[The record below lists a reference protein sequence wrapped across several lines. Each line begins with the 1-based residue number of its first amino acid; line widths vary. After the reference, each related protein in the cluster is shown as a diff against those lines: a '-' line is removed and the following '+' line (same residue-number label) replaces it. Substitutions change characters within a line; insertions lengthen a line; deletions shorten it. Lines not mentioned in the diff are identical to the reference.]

1 MEVFMKKK
9 LKKIISII
17 MVAAVIASV
26 CVVGTISSSASGTGV
41 GLAEW
46 ALNAYYSNWSYV
58 YGGST
63 PGAVDCSGLIYSYA
77 GGYRVGDAQ
86 TFNSDYRGS
95 MSGGIPNIH
104 GLGLYQPGHV
114 GVYVGNGMAVD
125 ARGSDYGVCY
135 ESVYSHG
142 WTQYFKVPGVS
153 YPDTGWV
160 EFDGDY
166 YYYEDGEYLA
176 DTTRTIGGE
185 TYVFASSGKST
196 STPSDSSESE
206 NASASS
212 SSSSSEDTSSDT
224 TESGSLK
231 KGSSGS
237 EVEKMQQRLYDLGYY
252 TGEID
257 GNFGETTEE
266 AFKLFQE
273 AAGLYVDGVA
283 GSDLEYLYADDAPSY
298 KKADAEAEKDDE
310 DKEVEEAEEVT
321 SDKEDLAET
330 GALNNAESS
339 DTNAEESLVS
349 LLFLNGDYSDD
360 VAKIQDRLITLG
372 YLEGAADGEYG
383 NSTETAVMGFQGNND
398 LPVTG
403 VVEQKTYDKLFSDDA
418 VAAPQEE
425 AQTTTEE
432 TADKPAAN
440 AEVQQQ
446 SNLPKTKSDDK
457 EATGSVNTTPKSN
470 NTPETKVEKDSSEL
484 SSKGIEAVADSSP
497 FKRGANGSNF
507 EFLIWLGIM
516 IVVMLITFTVVY
528 VIEKKK
534 QKATRGR
541 RFQ

>member
-1 MEVFMKKK
+1 MKKK
-9 LKKIISII
+9 FKKIISII

-26 CVVGTISSSASGTGV
+26 VVVGTVSSSASGTGV

-125 ARGSDYGVCY
+125 ARGDDYGVCY
-135 ESVYSHG
+135 ESVWSHG

-176 DTTRTIGGE
+176 DTTRTIDGE

-196 STPSDSSESE
+196 SSPS
-206 NASASS
+206 SASS
-212 SSSSSEDTSSDT
+212 SESSSSLSSSSDNET
-224 TESGSLK
+224 KSSSLK
-231 KGSSGS
+231 KGSTGS

-252 TGEID
+252 TGAVD
-257 GNFGETTEE
+257 GEFGDSTEE
-266 AFKLFQE
+266 AFKRFQE

-283 GSDLEYLYADDAPSY
+283 GSDLEVLYADDAPAY
-298 KKADAEAEKDDE
+298 K
-310 DKEVEEAEEVT
+310 AEEKEEETT
-321 SDKEDLAET
+321 SEQEDLADT
-330 GALNNAESS
+330 GAQADIQPADITTEQ
-339 DTNAEESLVS
+339 ALVS
-349 LLFLNGDYSDD
+349 LFFSNGDYSDD
-360 VAKIQDRLITLG
+360 VAKIQNRLITLG
-372 YLEGAADGEYG
+372 YLDGAADGEYG
-383 NSTETAVMGFQGNND
+383 TSTETAVMGFQSNND
-398 LPVTG
+398 LAVTG
-403 VVEQKTYDKLFSDDA
+403 VVEQNTYDKLFSDSA
-418 VAAPQEE
+418 VAAPKAEVQEAE
-425 AQTTTEE
+425 
-432 TADKPAAN
+432 KPAAD
-440 AEVQQQ
+440 AEVQPQA
-446 SNLPKTKSDDK
+446 NLPKTANENKA
-457 EATGSVNTTPKSN
+457 ATGSINTPKTN
-470 NTPETKVEKDSSEL
+470 NAPDTKVEKDTTEI
-484 SSKGIEAVADSSP
+484 SSKGLEAVAASSP
-497 FKRGANGSNF
+497 FKRGTNGTNF
-507 EFLIWLGIM
+507 EFLIWLAIM
-516 IVVMLITFTVVY
+516 IVVMLITFTIVY

>member
-1 MEVFMKKK
+1 MKHVLGSTTTEVFMKKK
-9 LKKIISII
+9 FKKIISII

-26 CVVGTISSSASGTGV
+26 VVVGTVSSAASGTGV

-114 GVYVGNGMAVD
+114 GVYVGDGMAVD
-125 ARGSDYGVCY
+125 ARGDDYGVCY
-135 ESVYSHG
+135 ESVWSHG

-176 DTTRTIGGE
+176 DTTRTIDGE

-196 STPSDSSESE
+196 SSPSSSG
-206 NASASS
+206 SS
-212 SSSSSEDTSSDT
+212 SSSSSSSSDDDT
-224 TESGSLK
+224 KSSSLK
-231 KGSSGS
+231 KGSTGS
-237 EVEKMQQRLYDLGYY
+237 EVEKMQQRLADLGYY
-252 TGEID
+252 TGVVD
-257 GNFGETTEE
+257 GDFGDSTEA
-266 AFKLFQE
+266 AFKRFQE
-273 AAGLYVDGVA
+273 TAGLYVDGIA
-283 GSDLEYLYADDAPSY
+283 GSDLAYLYADDAPAY
-298 KKADAEAEKDDE
+298 KAEEKAEDKAE
-310 DKEVEEAEEVT
+310 DKEEEITSEKEEIADTGVQADIQPAEITTEEA
-321 SDKEDLAET
+321 
-330 GALNNAESS
+330 
-339 DTNAEESLVS
+339 LVS
-349 LLFLNGDYSDD
+349 LLFSNGDYSDD
-360 VAKIQDRLITLG
+360 VAKIQNRLITLG
-372 YLEGAADGEYG
+372 YLNGNADGEYG
-383 NSTETAVMGFQGNND
+383 TSTETAVMGFQSNND
-398 LPVTG
+398 LAVTG
-403 VVEQKTYDKLFSDDA
+403 VVEQATYDKLFSDSA
-418 VAAPQEE
+418 VAAPKADE
-425 AQTTTEE
+425 QTTTQD
-432 TADKPAAN
+432 ADKPAMN
-440 AEVQQQ
+440 AEVQPQ
-446 SNLPKTKSDDK
+446 SNQPKTTTENKP
-457 EATGSVNTTPKSN
+457 ATGSVNTPKSN
-470 NTPETKVEKDSSEL
+470 NAPDTKVEKDTTEL

-507 EFLIWLGIM
+507 EFLIWLAIM
-516 IVVMLITFTVVY
+516 IVVMLITFTIVY

>member
-1 MEVFMKKK
+1 MKHVLGSTTTEVFMKKK
-9 LKKIISII
+9 FKKIISII

-26 CVVGTISSSASGTGV
+26 VVVGTVSSAASGTGV

-114 GVYVGNGMAVD
+114 GVYVGDGMAVD
-125 ARGSDYGVCY
+125 ARGDDYGVCY
-135 ESVYSHG
+135 ESVWSHG

-176 DTTRTIGGE
+176 DTTRTIDGE

-196 STPSDSSESE
+196 SSPSSSG
-206 NASASS
+206 SS
-212 SSSSSEDTSSDT
+212 SSSSSSSSDDDT
-224 TESGSLK
+224 KSSSLK
-231 KGSSGS
+231 KGSTGS
-237 EVEKMQQRLYDLGYY
+237 EVEKMQQRLADLGYY
-252 TGEID
+252 TGVVD
-257 GNFGETTEE
+257 GDFGDSTEA
-266 AFKLFQE
+266 AFKRFQE

-283 GSDLEYLYADDAPSY
+283 GSDLEVLYADDAPAY
-298 KKADAEAEKDDE
+298 KAEEKEEEITSEKEEIANTGVQPAEITT
-310 DKEVEEAEEVT
+310 EEA
-321 SDKEDLAET
+321 
-330 GALNNAESS
+330 
-339 DTNAEESLVS
+339 LVS
-349 LLFLNGDYSDD
+349 LFFSNGDYSDD
-360 VAKIQDRLITLG
+360 VAKIQNRLITLG
-372 YLEGAADGEYG
+372 YLDGAADGEYG
-383 NSTETAVMGFQGNND
+383 TSTETAVMGFQSNND
-398 LPVTG
+398 LAVTG
-403 VVEQKTYDKLFSDDA
+403 VVEQATYDKLFSDSA
-418 VAAPQEE
+418 VAAPKADE
-425 AQTTTEE
+425 QTTTQD
-432 TADKPAAN
+432 ADKPAMN
-440 AEVQQQ
+440 AEVQPQ
-446 SNLPKTKSDDK
+446 SNQPKTTTENKP
-457 EATGSVNTTPKSN
+457 ATGSVNTPKSN
-470 NTPETKVEKDSSEL
+470 NAPDTKVEKDTTEL
-484 SSKGIEAVADSSP
+484 SSKGIEAVAASSP

-507 EFLIWLGIM
+507 EFLIWLAIM

>member
-1 MEVFMKKK
+1 MKKK
-9 LKKIISII
+9 FKKIISII

-26 CVVGTISSSASGTGV
+26 CVAGTISSSASGTGV

-125 ARGSDYGVCY
+125 ARGSQYGVCY

-153 YPDTGWV
+153 YPTTGWV

-176 DTTRTIGGE
+176 DTTRTIDGE

-196 STPSDSSESE
+196 SSPSSSG
-206 NASASS
+206 SS
-212 SSSSSEDTSSDT
+212 SSSSSEDASSEDT
-224 TESGSLK
+224 GSDSLK
-231 KGSSGS
+231 HGSSGD
-237 EVEKMQQRLYDLGYY
+237 EVVKMQQRLYELGYY
-252 TGEID
+252 TGVVD
-257 GNFGETTEE
+257 GYFGDSTEE

-273 AAGLYVDGVA
+273 TAGLYVDGVA
-283 GSDLEYLYADDAPSY
+283 GSDLDYLYADDAPAY
-298 KKADAEAEKDDE
+298 KTDADTEEDE
-310 DKEVEEAEEVT
+310 ETDSEEEID

-330 GALNNAESS
+330 GAVADDAQE
-339 DTNAEESLVS
+339 ALVS
-349 LLFLNGDYSDD
+349 LLFINGDYSDE
-360 VAKIQDRLITLG
+360 VLKIQDRLITLG
-372 YLEGAADGEYG
+372 YLNGTADGEFG
-383 NSTETAVMGFQGNND
+383 DSTETAVMGFQGNND

-403 VVEQKTYDKLFSDDA
+403 VVEQETYDKLFSDDA

-425 AQTTTEE
+425 VKTEE

-440 AEVQQQ
+440 AVVQPQA
-446 SNLPKTKSDDK
+446 NLPKTENANKDDK
-457 EATGSVNTTPKSN
+457 AATGSVNTPKSN
-470 NTPETKVEKDSSEL
+470 KTPETKVEKDTSDL
-484 SSKGIEAVADSSP
+484 SSKSLEAVADSSP

-516 IVVMLITFTVVY
+516 IVVMLIAFTVVY
-528 VIEKKK
+528 VIERKK
-534 QKATRGR
+534 QKARRGR

>member
-1 MEVFMKKK
+1 MKKK
-9 LKKIISII
+9 FKKIISII
-17 MVAAVIASV
+17 MIAAVIASV
-26 CVVGTISSSASGTGV
+26 CVVGTVSSSASGTGV

-46 ALNAYYSNWSYV
+46 ALNAYYSKWSYV

-125 ARGSDYGVCY
+125 ARGDDYGVCY
-135 ESVYSHG
+135 ESVWSHG

-176 DTTRTIGGE
+176 DTTRTIDGE

-196 STPSDSSESE
+196 SSPSGSSSG
-206 NASASS
+206 SS
-212 SSSSSEDTSSDT
+212 SSSSSSSASSSSEP

-231 KGSSGS
+231 KGSSGDA
-237 EVEKMQQRLYDLGYY
+237 VEKMQQRLFDLGYY
-252 TGEID
+252 TGAID
-257 GNFGETTEE
+257 GEFGESTEE
-266 AFKLFQE
+266 AFKRFQE
-273 AAGLYVDGVA
+273 AAGLYVDGIA
-283 GSDLEYLYADDAPSY
+283 GSDLEYLYADDAPAY
-298 KKADAEAEKDDE
+298 KTDAEKDDE
-310 DKEVEEAEEVT
+310 KAE

-330 GALNNAESS
+330 GAQPDAETA
-339 DTNAEESLVS
+339 DINTEALVS

-360 VAKIQDRLITLG
+360 VAKIQNRLITLG
-372 YLEGAADGEYG
+372 YLDGAADGEFG
-383 NSTETAVMGFQGNND
+383 NSTESAVMDFQNNND

-418 VAAPQEE
+418 VAAKKEE
-425 AQTTTEE
+425 VQNTAEE
-432 TADKPAAN
+432 KPAAN

-446 SNLPKTKSDDK
+446 ANLPKTNTDTTDK
-457 EATGSVNTTPKSN
+457 AVGSVNAPKSN
-470 NTPETKVEKDSSEL
+470 NAPDTKVEKDTAEA
-484 SSKGIEAVADSSP
+484 SSKGLEAIAENKL
-497 FKRGANGSNF
+497 FKRGANATNF
-507 EFLIWLGIM
+507 EFLIWLAIM

-528 VIEKKK
+528 VVEKKK
-534 QKATRGR
+534 QRARRGR

>member
-1 MEVFMKKK
+1 MKKK
-9 LKKIISII
+9 FKKIISII

-26 CVVGTISSSASGTGV
+26 VVVGTVSSSASGTGV

-114 GVYVGNGMAVD
+114 GVYVGDGMAVD
-125 ARGSDYGVCY
+125 ARGDDYGVCY
-135 ESVYSHG
+135 ESVWSHG

-176 DTTRTIGGE
+176 DTTRTIDGE

-196 STPSDSSESE
+196 SSPSSSGSSEG
-206 NASASS
+206 SS
-212 SSSSSEDTSSDT
+212 SSSSSSSSSDNEP
-224 TESGSLK
+224 ESSSLK
-231 KGSSGS
+231 KGSTGS

-252 TGEID
+252 TGAVD
-257 GNFGETTEE
+257 GNFGESTEE

-283 GSDLEYLYADDAPSY
+283 GSDLDYLYADDAPAY
-298 KKADAEAEKDDE
+298 KAEKE
-310 DKEVEEAEEVT
+310 EEKEELTSEKEELADTGAQADTQEAAVKAEEPLVT
-321 SDKEDLAET
+321 M
-330 GALNNAESS
+330 
-339 DTNAEESLVS
+339 
-349 LLFLNGDYSDD
+349 LFSNGDYSDD

-372 YLEGAADGEYG
+372 YLNGNADGEYG
-383 NSTETAVMGFQGNND
+383 TSTETAVMGFQSNNE
-398 LPVTG
+398 LEVTG
-403 VVEQKTYDKLFSDDA
+403 IVEKTTYDKLFSDDA
-418 VAAPQEE
+418 VAAPIAE
-425 AQTTTEE
+425 AQTALQD
-432 TADKPAAN
+432 ADKPAMN
-440 AEVQQQ
+440 AEVQPQ
-446 SNLPKTKSDDK
+446 SNLPKTNTEEKA
-457 EATGSVNTTPKSN
+457 ATGSVNTPSKSN
-470 NTPETKVEKDSSEL
+470 NAPDTKVEKDTTDL
-484 SSKGIEAVADSSP
+484 SSKGIEAVAASSP
-497 FKRGANGSNF
+497 FKRGANATNF
-507 EFLIWLGIM
+507 EFLIWLAIM
-516 IVVMLITFTVVY
+516 IVVMLVTFTVVY
-528 VIEKKK
+528 IIEKKK

>member
-1 MEVFMKKK
+1 MKKK
-9 LKKIISII
+9 FKKIISII

-26 CVVGTISSSASGTGV
+26 IVVGTVSSSASGTGV

-46 ALNAYYSNWSYV
+46 ALNAYYSKWSYV

-114 GVYVGNGMAVD
+114 GVYVGDGMAVD
-125 ARGSDYGVCY
+125 ARGDDYGVCY
-135 ESVYSHG
+135 ESVWSHG

-176 DTTRTIGGE
+176 DTTRTIDGE

-196 STPSDSSESE
+196 SSPSSASASSGSSSS
-206 NASASS
+206 SASS
-212 SSSSSEDTSSDT
+212 SSDNETKST
-224 TESGSLK
+224 SLK
-231 KGSSGS
+231 KGSTGS

-252 TGEID
+252 TGAVD
-257 GNFGETTEE
+257 GIFGDSTET
-266 AFKLFQE
+266 AFKRFQE

-283 GSDLEYLYADDAPSY
+283 GSDLEVLYADDAPAYQAEEKEEEIASE
-298 KKADAEAEKDDE
+298 KEEVADTGAQAEVQPAEITT
-310 DKEVEEAEEVT
+310 EEA
-321 SDKEDLAET
+321 
-330 GALNNAESS
+330 
-339 DTNAEESLVS
+339 LVS
-349 LLFLNGDYSDD
+349 LFFSNGDYSDD
-360 VAKIQDRLITLG
+360 VAKIQNRLITLG
-372 YLEGAADGEYG
+372 YLEGTADGEYG
-383 NSTETAVMGFQGNND
+383 TGTETAVMGFQSNND
-398 LPVTG
+398 LAVTG
-403 VVEQKTYDKLFSDDA
+403 VVEQNTYDKLFSDSA
-418 VAAPQEE
+418 VAAPKAEVQEAE
-425 AQTTTEE
+425 
-432 TADKPAAN
+432 KPAAD
-440 AEVQQQ
+440 AEVQPQA
-446 SNLPKTKSDDK
+446 NLPKTTTENKAS
-457 EATGSVNTTPKSN
+457 TGSVSTPKTN
-470 NTPETKVEKDSSEL
+470 NAPDTKVEKDTTEI
-484 SSKGIEAVADSSP
+484 SSKGLEAIASSSP

-507 EFLIWLGIM
+507 EFLIWLAIM

-534 QKATRGR
+534 QRAHRGR

>member
-1 MEVFMKKK
+1 MKKF
-9 LKKIISII
+9 KKIISII

-26 CVVGTISSSASGTGV
+26 VVVGTVSSSASGTGV

-125 ARGSDYGVCY
+125 ARGDDYGVCY
-135 ESVYSHG
+135 ESVWSHG

-176 DTTRTIGGE
+176 DTTRTIDGE

-196 STPSDSSESE
+196 SSPSSASSSE
-206 NASASS
+206 SS
-212 SSSSSEDTSSDT
+212 SSSSSSSDNET
-224 TESGSLK
+224 KSSSLK
-231 KGSSGS
+231 KGSTGS

-252 TGEID
+252 TGAVD
-257 GNFGETTEE
+257 GEFGDSTEE
-266 AFKLFQE
+266 AFKRFQE

-283 GSDLEYLYADDAPSY
+283 GSDLEVLYADDAPAY
-298 KKADAEAEKDDE
+298 K
-310 DKEVEEAEEVT
+310 AEEKEEEIT
-321 SDKEDLAET
+321 SEKEDLADT
-330 GALNNAESS
+330 GAQADIQPADITTEQ
-339 DTNAEESLVS
+339 ALVS
-349 LLFLNGDYSDD
+349 LFFSNGDYSDD
-360 VAKIQDRLITLG
+360 VAKIQNRLITLG
-372 YLEGAADGEYG
+372 YLDGAADGEYG
-383 NSTETAVMGFQGNND
+383 TSTETAVMGFQSNND
-398 LPVTG
+398 LAVTG
-403 VVEQKTYDKLFSDDA
+403 VVEQTTYDKLFSDSA
-418 VAAPQEE
+418 VAAPKAEVQEVE
-425 AQTTTEE
+425 
-432 TADKPAAN
+432 KPAAD
-440 AEVQQQ
+440 AEVQPQA
-446 SNLPKTKSDDK
+446 NLPKTANENKA
-457 EATGSVNTTPKSN
+457 ATGSINTPKTN
-470 NTPETKVEKDSSEL
+470 NAPDTKVEKDTTEI
-484 SSKGIEAVADSSP
+484 SSKGLEAVAASSP
-497 FKRGANGSNF
+497 FKRGTNGTNF
-507 EFLIWLGIM
+507 EFLIWLAIM
-516 IVVMLITFTVVY
+516 IVVMLITFTIVY

-534 QKATRGR
+534 QRTHRGR